1 VTEFI
6 DIGFPRTA
14 STTLQEHMF
23 TKPPAI
29 ENVDRPFDNL
39 GDTQLLDGLAPD
51 EAETSAKRGWW
62 PASQPSMNA
71 ANQL

>member
-1 VTEFI
+1 
-6 DIGFPRTA
+6 
-14 STTLQEHMF
+14 MF